1 MKTSHT
7 NRIRTSVSVA
17 LIALTLGTGIAV
29 TTVETTSARTHAF
42 VMERGLG
49 YAKPNP
55 FGTVSQ
61 SDDDSFLRRGIGF
74 LKE

>member
-1 MKTSHT
+1 MKKSHT

-17 LIALTLGTGIAV
+17 LIALTLGTGIAAS
-29 TTVETTSARTHAF
+29 TVDTASAQANAF
-42 VMERGLG
+42 KMERGLG

-55 FGTVSQ
+55 FGAVSQ